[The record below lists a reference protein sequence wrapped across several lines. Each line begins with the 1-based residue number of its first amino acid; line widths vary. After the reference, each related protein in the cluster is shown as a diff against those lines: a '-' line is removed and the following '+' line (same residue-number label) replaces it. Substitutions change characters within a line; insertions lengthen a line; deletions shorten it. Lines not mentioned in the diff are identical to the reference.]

1 MNHGGARVYLDHN
14 ATTPL
19 RPEVRAVWLEA
30 LDAVRGNPSSVHRSG
45 REARARLDDA
55 RERAAAALG
64 VGEDEV
70 LFTSGG
76 TESNNLALRG
86 VLGSAGPG
94 SGMVTSAVEHASVLG
109 PARAL
114 AERGHPLV
122 LVGVDGAGRID
133 AAEVL
138 AAAGAGAGAA
148 LVSIQAANNE
158 VGTLA
163 PLAEIGSGLAER
175 PPGQRALL
183 HSDAV
188 QALGRI
194 PLELRSLGL
203 DLASFSAHK
212 LGGPVGVGLLYRRQG
227 VRLEPILA
235 GGEQELGLRP
245 GTENVPAIVAAVR
258 ALELALSEQIA
269 YAGRLRELEGSLSA
283 ALTAAVPGVRLL
295 GPPLWSRERLPG
307 TLNVLLPGVDGR
319 VLVTRL
325 DLAGLEASAGSACAS
340 GSLEPSHVLRAMGL
354 DDDAARAGLR
364 LSLGRTTTWEDV
376 RQAVDILRTTQ
387 ASIDAKRG
395 ERAGL

>member
-1 MNHGGARVYLDHN
+1 MNQAGAARVYLDHN

-19 RPEVRAVWLEA
+19 RPEVRAIWLEA
-30 LDAVRGNPSSVHRSG
+30 LDQDCGNPSSVHRSG
-45 REARARLDDA
+45 RLARARLDDA

-64 VGEDEV
+64 IAEDEL

-86 VLGSAGPG
+86 VLAAAGAEAG
-94 SGMVTSAVEHASVLG
+94 LVTSAIEHSSVLG
-109 PARAL
+109 PAGHL
-114 AERGHPLV
+114 AGRGHPV
-122 LVGVDGAGRID
+122 RYVGVDREGRV
-133 AAEVL
+133 AAEEVL
-138 AAAGAGAGAA
+138 AAAGPGTA

-158 VGTLA
+158 VGTLG
-163 PLAEIGSGLAER
+163 PLQAIGAGLARLPEGRRR
-175 PPGQRALL
+175 PLL

-194 PLELRSLGL
+194 PLKLREWGV

-212 LGGPVGVGLLYRRQG
+212 FGGPVGVGLLYRRRG
-227 VRLEPILA
+227 VTLQACFA
-235 GGEQELGLRP
+235 GGEQEHGLRP
-245 GTENVPAIVAAVR
+245 GTENVAAIVAAVR
-258 ALELALSEQIA
+258 AVELAVAEQA
-269 YAGRLRELEGSLSA
+269 TFAGRLKELERSLFT
-283 ALTAAVPGVRLL
+283 ALAQAVPGVRLL
-295 GPPLWSRERLPG
+295 GPPLGGADRLPG

-354 DDDAARAGLR
+354 DDESARAGLR
-364 LSLGRTTTWEDV
+364 LSLGRTTTLEDL

-387 ASIDAKRG
+387 TSIDAKRAAG
-395 ERAGL
+395 AGL